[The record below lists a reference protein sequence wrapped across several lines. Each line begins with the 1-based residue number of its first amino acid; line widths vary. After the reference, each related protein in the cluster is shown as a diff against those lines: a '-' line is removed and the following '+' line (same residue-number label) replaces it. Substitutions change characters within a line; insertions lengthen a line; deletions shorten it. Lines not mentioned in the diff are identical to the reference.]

1 MGFVNNIYEF
11 NDFKV
16 HEFKGYIQNTHII
29 DYNEELLLIDSGCIN
44 DVKRIEKYCNKILD
58 RPVSDI
64 KIMVLTHMHPDHA
77 GGANKLREQYNVPIA
92 AFKEIDEW
100 YKGLGGII
108 QHKIDCCLATS
119 VANKNNR
126 KLERILYSRKAKPDY
141 LLNDND
147 IVPFFSDW
155 QVLHVPGHTM
165 HDLAIYNQKE
175 EMIFIADLIC
185 DVKGKS
191 CLPVPVLFPDKMADS
206 FNRLANI
213 DAKMIFRSHG
223 DVLQTTNS
231 QHIFGYMKSLIN
243 QPLNPMIKKA
253 YRISKFPPAVRHN
266 AK

>member
-1 MGFVNNIYEF
+1 MGFINNIYDF

-16 HEFKGYIQNTHII
+16 HELKGYIQNTHII
-29 DYNEELLLIDSGCIN
+29 DYNEELFLIDSGCIN
-44 DVKRIEKYCNKILD
+44 DVKRIEKYCNEILD

-77 GGANKLREQYNVPIA
+77 GGANKLRAQYNIPIA

-108 QHKIDCCLATS
+108 QHKIDCYLATS
-119 VANKNNR
+119 VAHKSNR
-126 KLERILYSRKAKPDY
+126 KLEHILYSRKVKPDY
-141 LLNDND
+141 LLVDND
-147 IVPFFSDW
+147 KLPFFPEW

-175 EMIFIADLIC
+175 KVVFIADLIC
-185 DVKGKS
+185 EVKGRH

-206 FNRLANI
+206 FNRLTNI
-213 DAKMIFRSHG
+213 DAKTIFRSHG
-223 DVLQTTNS
+223 GILEAVNPK
-231 QHIFGYMKSLIN
+231 HIFNHMENLIY
-243 QPLNPMIKKA
+243 QPLNPMIEKA